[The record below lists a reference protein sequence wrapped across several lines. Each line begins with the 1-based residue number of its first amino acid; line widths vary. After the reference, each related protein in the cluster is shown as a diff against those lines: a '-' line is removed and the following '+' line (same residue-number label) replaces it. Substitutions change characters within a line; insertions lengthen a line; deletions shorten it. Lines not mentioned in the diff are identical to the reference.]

1 VSPKRNKKIRPDC
14 RININK
20 CDAFIYIRRRGE
32 MELNI
37 RSNDTIFAPIV
48 FTLSV
53 YVLLFFLACAKAV
66 YSTSLIYNPLNSEPI
81 NLAISNMLATSLI
94 IGVPLGL
101 IVYFHSKKSRNNV
114 TELST

>member
-1 VSPKRNKKIRPDC
+1 
-14 RININK
+14 
-20 CDAFIYIRRRGE
+20 